1 MICSGIGLVH
11 GPLVLA
17 TQCREDTNVCDFGDV
32 CVKRK
37 WRVLGDEAG
46 EVDVTVREEG
56 SH

>member
-1 MICSGIGLVH
+1 MICSEIGLVH